1 MSAFSHASTPVPD
14 TPAPPASISQQLEA
28 DVDLQASEAGG
39 GSSNCIIFD
48 HFCTYFIFHFTDVH
62 DGACTTLQTLD
73 IVQLV
78 STNIGLQFERQ
89 FTSWN
94 DRIHYARNEL
104 HLTQVEVERARRNLA
119 NEIGG
124 YHW

>member
-1 MSAFSHASTPVPD
+1 MSALSHASTPVPD

-39 GSSNCIIFD
+39 NCIIFD
-48 HFCTYFIFHFTDVH
+48 HFYTYLIFHFTDIH

-73 IVQLV
+73 VVQLV

-89 FTSWN
+89 FSSWN
-94 DRIHYARNEL
+94 DRIHHARNEL
-104 HLTQVEVERARRNLA
+104 HHMQVEIERARRNLA

-124 YHW
+124 YPW